1 MSRVGGVGRVGHGP
15 AKLPTTMHASVA
27 RARRVGIATSSSE
40 SEVSDQIFLSGSES
54 SGSESESGPG
64 SETGPAS
71 KSIAAISIVKL
82 QSFLKSI
89 IQSNVHLL
97 LFSVLKSEHR
107 HQTFLVNSSKFLI
120 IFDYQNLSIFLT
132 IFTDYP
138 YL

>member
-1 MSRVGGVGRVGHGP
+1 MIILRIVLAELRV
-15 AKLPTTMHASVA
+15 
-27 RARRVGIATSSSE
+27 I
-40 SEVSDQIFLSGSES
+40 
-54 SGSESESGPG
+54 GSESESAPG

-82 QSFLKSI
+82 QYFMKSI
-89 IQSNVHLL
+89 IQSNAQLL

-120 IFDYQNLSIFLT
+120 VFDYQNLSIFLT